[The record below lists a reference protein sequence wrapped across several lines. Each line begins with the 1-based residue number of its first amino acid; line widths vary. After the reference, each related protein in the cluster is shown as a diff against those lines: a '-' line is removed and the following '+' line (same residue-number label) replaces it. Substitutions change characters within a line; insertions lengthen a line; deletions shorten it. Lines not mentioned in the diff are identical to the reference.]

1 MKRIDIHYAGQIY
14 SVGGREFDVL
24 QNEITDGLA
33 SGGPSWLVVN
43 DGEGHRRDAY
53 LLLTPG
59 APLTL
64 IPVPDELP
72 A

>member
-14 SVGGREFDVL
+14 SVGGRDL
-24 QNEITDGLA
+24 GALKKEITDGIA
-33 SGGPSWLVVN
+33 AGHSWLVVN

-59 APLTL
+59 TPLTL

-72 A
+72 E